1 MRDRRMCNDSLL
13 HTGKDGG
20 IMKSQEETQS
30 IIRFED
36 VSFQYP
42 GAEAESLRHINLDI
56 KKGEFLVLTGG
67 SGCGKTTLTRLING
81 LAEQFYEGTRKGRLN
96 LLGWN
101 ISEYPLYE
109 IGKKV
114 GSIFQDPRSQFFASI
129 TEDEIAFGCENYG
142 VIFEEL
148 DRRVSNAIKRING
161 DMLRGKEIY
170 PMSSGEKQKIAVAS
184 VNAVNP
190 EIYVFDEPSANLDM
204 YSVEAL
210 KNLMK
215 RLKEE
220 GHTIIVA
227 EHRLYYLTDLADRFL
242 YMENGELKEE
252 WTSHELLSMPET
264 KRQSIGIRAANLR
277 NIQPDIPLQRET
289 DVVLEVK
296 NLSFSY
302 RKHPIFRDIS
312 FQAYAGDLIAIVGHN
327 GIGKTTLSHI
337 LCGIKKETSGQVF
350 YSGKEIPKRK
360 RKNYAYFVMQN
371 TDCQLF
377 GDSVEEELLLN
388 GKGSTPEQRNGLLE
402 MYGLSEWRKHHP
414 ATLSG
419 GQKQRLT
426 LAVSDWIDTPILI
439 LDEPTSGLDF
449 KNMARISNHLK
460 SLSQKGKTIM
470 IITHDYE
477 FAAMTCNRVLHFIDS
492 NHVETFPLK
501 ENLSMLYSSLMCR

>member
-1 MRDRRMCNDSLL
+1 M
-13 HTGKDGG
+13 
-20 IMKSQEETQS
+20 MKNQEEAQS
-30 IIRFED
+30 ILQFED
-36 VSFQYP
+36 VSFQYT
-42 GAEAESLRHINLDI
+42 GAETESLCHIDLII

-81 LAEQFYEGTRKGRLN
+81 LAEQFYEGTRKGQLKLSGR
-96 LLGWN
+96 N

-109 IGKKV
+109 IGKKA

-142 VIFEEL
+142 VMFEEL
-148 DRRVSNAIKRING
+148 GGRVSDAIKRING
-161 DMLRGKEIY
+161 DMLCGKEIY

-215 RLKEE
+215 QLKEE

-242 YMENGELKEE
+242 YMENGKLKEE
-252 WTSHELLSMPET
+252 WTSHELLAMPET
-264 KRQSIGIRAANLR
+264 KRQNAGIRAADLR
-277 NIQPDIPLQRET
+277 NIQSDIPLTPLRQET
-289 DVVLEVK
+289 DRILEVK
-296 NLSFSY
+296 NLAFSY
-302 RKHPIFRDIS
+302 RKNSIFTDIS
-312 FQAYAGDLIAIVGHN
+312 FEAYAGDLIAVAGHN

-337 LCGIKKETSGQVF
+337 LCGIKKESSGQIL
-350 YSGKEIPKRK
+350 YRGKEVPKRK
-360 RKNYAYFVMQN
+360 RRDYAYFVMQN

-388 GKGSTPEQRNGLLE
+388 GKDSTPRQRNDLLERFGLLE
-402 MYGLSEWRKHHP
+402 WKERHP

-419 GQKQRLT
+419 VQKQRLA

-449 KNMARISNHLK
+449 KNMVRISRYLRE
-460 SLSQKGKTIM
+460 LSQKGKTVM

-477 FAAMTCNRVLHFIDS
+477 FAAMTCNRVLHFADS
-492 NHVETFPLK
+492 GHVETFPLK
-501 ENLSMLYSSLMCR
+501 ENLSRLYSSLMCR